1 MRIHV
6 GCSLLCSSSRI
17 WTNISLWC
25 WFLHGGGTAL
35 FFLIPK
41 WQSVSESKSSKAS
54 IAWPPP
60 IWRGRGRPVLLLPGC
75 VNLLLLCSAFRVPF
89 AVHECFMTY
98 DVLRKSWM
106 CCDPPGVFH
115 VVQPTIIS
123 LLFMSCGTVGS
134 VQCFRAAKNRRL
146 LRTYRL
152 NPFQTSRLNFQYLP
166 SSWYSPRVPP
176 NATPPGNK
184 AFINGLWRDH
194 GGFP

>member
-106 CCDPPGVFH
+106 CCDPLGVFH

-123 LLFMSCGTVGS
+123 LLFMSSFC
-134 VQCFRAAKNRRL
+134 AAKKQEAASNL
-146 LRTYRL
+146 QAESIPNIKATF
-152 NPFQTSRLNFQYLP
+152 PISTIIHG
-166 SSWYSPRVPP
+166 SSRVPP
-176 NATPPGNK
+176 NATGTQGNK
-184 AFINGLWRDH
+184 AFINGS
-194 GGFP
+194 F